1 MATHVRLKLNI
12 RHLISVA
19 YVKYFNFN
27 LTFLRMQHHRVFFG
41 VVLSHFSSRLI
52 QHQPDHKFYFSVNV
66 QISPETI
73 ASLCSIIVYFLI
85 DIPFIPVKYF
95 GHSNSLISPLNYGQ
109 NGETGKHF

>member
-1 MATHVRLKLNI
+1 
-12 RHLISVA
+12 
-19 YVKYFNFN
+19 
-27 LTFLRMQHHRVFFG
+27 MQHHRVFFG

-66 QISPETI
+66 QISQETI

-109 NGETGKHF
+109 NGETGKQGNIFE